1 MKQIILIFFALS
13 SLSAQAQFFFDFSP
27 RQQVEQ
33 RREKVTAPAY
43 KKGMEG
49 VKSFILKN
57 FKQPKEREH
66 VDGRIV
72 VAVIVNV
79 KGNVE
84 DAQIVRSVSPTLDA
98 EAIRVCKKMTFKP
111 AKRGK
116 EKVKGR
122 VDIPFPIR
130 NGRVSFID
138 LPTTEV

>member
-1 MKQIILIFFALS
+1 MKQIILLFFILC

-27 RQQVEQ
+27 RQQSEQ
-33 RREKVTAPAY
+33 RREKLVAPAY

-57 FKQPKEREH
+57 FKQPKERER
-66 VDGRIV
+66 VDGTIV
-72 VAVIVNV
+72 VAVIVNK

-84 DAQIVRSVSPTLDA
+84 DAQVVRSVSSALDA
-98 EAIRVCKKMTFKP
+98 EAVRVCKQMTFKP
-111 AKRGK
+111 AQRGK

-122 VDIPFPIR
+122 IDITFPIR
-130 NGRVSFID
+130 NGRLSYVD